1 MTAKKLLLFCVL
13 LMCQV
18 ICAQQDSI
26 VSLREVIVSDFQL
39 QQYSNSLAVQKLND
53 TIIERNQSSLTGLLQ
68 FNSVIYLKQNGLGM
82 VSSPSFRGTTAQ
94 QTAVIWNGI
103 NINSQ
108 LNGQTDFNTITTRDF
123 ENVTVRA
130 GGGSAIYGS
139 SAIGGSVHLNNE
151 LTFNN
156 QFNNSLT
163 TNYGSFNTLDLNCKT
178 SFSNEK
184 YALNISVSR
193 NSSENDYEYLGTN
206 GKKNENGQFN
216 NSSMNVSVGYRLSTR
231 NRIKFYSQF
240 FDSERHFSGT
250 IASTSKSK
258 YHDFNSR
265 NLVDW
270 IYTNDKLRSSLKF
283 AFLSEQYQ
291 YFANYLFDDFE
302 SSTAETFIGK
312 YNVNYRFTPKV
323 DIEAVFDF
331 NQTKG
336 IGTSI
341 GSNVRTIG
349 SASVLMKYALAK
361 QLLLE
366 SSIRQETTSA
376 YQSPILYAFGIQAPL
391 TKCYQIKLNHSRN
404 FRIPTFNDLYWMVG
418 GNPELRPEQSSQT
431 ELGQEIHFKGVRLVA
446 TVYHNAIE
454 NLIQWK
460 PIGGIWMPENIGSV
474 KSYGTEFLLE
484 VIKELGAHT
493 FNLSSTYAYTVS
505 TNQDL
510 DTQLTYVPYHKFNAN
525 ILYTF
530 KRLSFNYQY
539 LFNGAVY
546 TLNDNHTKLKEYVV
560 SNAGVYFTFGKDRRS
575 SFGLQTLN
583 CWNESYQ
590 SVPGRPL
597 PGRNFQANLILK
609 F

>member
-1 MTAKKLLLFCVL
+1 MTVKKLSLFCVL

-18 ICAQQDSI
+18 IFAQQDSI

-39 QQYSNSLAVQKLND
+39 QQYSNSLSVQKLND

-68 FNSVIYLKQNGLGM
+68 YNSVIYFKQNGLGM

-123 ENVTVRA
+123 ENVTLRA
-130 GGGSAIYGS
+130 GGGSAMYGS

-151 LTFNN
+151 LTFKN

-163 TNYGSFNTLDLNCKT
+163 TNYGSFNTLDLNGKT

-184 YALNISVSR
+184 YAVNLSVSR
-193 NSSENDYEYLGTN
+193 NSSENDYEYLGTK

-216 NSSMNVSVGYRLSTR
+216 NSSLNVSVGYRFGAR

-270 IYTNDKLRSSLKF
+270 IYTNEKLRSSLKF

-302 SSTAETFIGK
+302 TSTAETFIGK
-312 YNVNYRFTPKV
+312 YNINYRFTPKL
-323 DIEAVFDF
+323 DLEAVFDF

-341 GSNVRTIG
+341 GTNVRTIG
-349 SASVLMKYALAK
+349 SASILMKYSLAK

-366 SSIRQETTSA
+366 SSIRQETTAA
-376 YQSPILYAFGIQAPL
+376 YQSPLLYAFGIQAPL
-391 TKCYQIKLNHSRN
+391 TKCYQIKLNHSKN

-418 GNPELRPEQSSQT
+418 GNPELRPELSSQT
-431 ELGQEIHFKGVRLVA
+431 ELGQEFRFKGFRFAA

-460 PIGGIWMPENIGSV
+460 PTDGIWTPENIGRV
-474 KSYGTEFLLE
+474 KSYGAEFLLE
-484 VIKELGAHT
+484 ATKKIGSHRV
-493 FNLSSTYAYTVS
+493 NLTSTYAYSVS
-505 TNQDL
+505 TNEDL
-510 DTQLTYVPYHKFNAN
+510 NTQLTYVPFHKYNAN
-525 ILYTF
+525 LIY
-530 KRLSFNYQY
+530 SFRRISLNYQY

-546 TLNDNHTKLKEYVV
+546 TLNDNHTKLNEYVV
-560 SNAGVYFTFGKDRRS
+560 SNAGVYFAFGKYSQS

>member
-1 MTAKKLLLFCVL
+1 
-13 LMCQV
+13 
-18 ICAQQDSI
+18 
-26 VSLREVIVSDFQL
+26 
-39 QQYSNSLAVQKLND
+39 
-53 TIIERNQSSLTGLLQ
+53 
-68 FNSVIYLKQNGLGM
+68 M

-123 ENVTVRA
+123 ENVTLRA
-130 GGGSAIYGS
+130 GGGSAMYGS

-151 LTFNN
+151 LTFKN
-156 QFNNSLT
+156 QFNTTLA
-163 TNYGSFNTLDLNCKT
+163 TNYGSFNTLDLNGKT

-184 YALNISVSR
+184 YAVNLSVSR

-216 NSSMNVSVGYRLSTR
+216 NTSLNVSVGYRFDTR
-231 NRIKFYSQF
+231 NMVKFYSQF

-302 SSTAETFIGK
+302 TSRAETFIGK
-312 YNVNYRFTPKV
+312 YNINYRFTPKL
-323 DIEAVFDF
+323 DLEAVFDF

-341 GSNVRTIG
+341 GTNVRTIG
-349 SASVLMKYALAK
+349 SGSVLMKYSLAK

-366 SSIRQETTSA
+366 SSIRQETTAA
-376 YQSPILYAFGIQAPL
+376 YQSPVLYAFGIQAPL

-418 GNPELRPEQSSQT
+418 GNPELQPEQSSQT
-431 ELGQEIHFKGVRLVA
+431 ELGQELHFNGFRFVT

-460 PIGGIWMPENIGSV
+460 PTDGIWTPENVGKV
-474 KSYGTEFLLE
+474 KSYGAEFLLE
-484 VIKELGAHT
+484 ATKKIGSHRI
-493 FNLSSTYAYTVS
+493 NLTSTYAYTVS
-505 TNQDL
+505 TNKDL
-510 DTQLTYVPYHKFNAN
+510 NTQLTYVPYHKFNAN
-525 ILYTF
+525 FFYTF
-530 KRLSFNYQY
+530 KRLSLNYQY

-546 TLNDNHTKLKEYVV
+546 TLNDNHTKLKEFIV
-560 SNAGVYFTFGKDRRS
+560 SNVGVYFAFGKERQS

-583 CWNESYQ
+583 CWNENYQ
-590 SVPGRPL
+590 NVPGRPL

>member
-1 MTAKKLLLFCVL
+1 MTVKKLTLFCVL

-18 ICAQQDSI
+18 IFAQQDSI

-39 QQYSNSLAVQKLND
+39 QQYSNSLSVQKLND

-68 FNSVIYLKQNGLGM
+68 YNSVIYFKQNGLGM

-123 ENVTVRA
+123 ENVTLRA
-130 GGGSAIYGS
+130 GGGSAMYGS

-151 LTFNN
+151 LTFKN
-156 QFNNSLT
+156 QFNTTLA
-163 TNYGSFNTLDLNCKT
+163 TNYGSFNTLDLNGKT

-184 YALNISVSR
+184 YAVNLSVSR

-216 NSSMNVSVGYRLSTR
+216 NTSMNASVGYRFGTR
-231 NRIKFYSQF
+231 NMVKFYSQF

-291 YFANYLFDDFE
+291 YFANYLLEDFE
-302 SSTAETFIGK
+302 TSKAETFIGK
-312 YNVNYRFTPKV
+312 YNINYRFTSKL
-323 DIEAVFDF
+323 DLEAVFDF

-366 SSIRQETTSA
+366 SSIRQETTTA
-376 YQSPILYAFGIQAPL
+376 YQSPLLYAFGLQAPL
-391 TKCYQIKLNHSRN
+391 SKCYQIKLNHSRN
-404 FRIPTFNDLYWMVG
+404 FRIPTFNDLYWLVG

-431 ELGQEIHFKGVRLVA
+431 ELGQELHLKGLRFVA

-460 PIGGIWMPENIGSV
+460 PTDGIWTPENIGKV
-474 KSYGTEFLLE
+474 KSYGTEFLVE
-484 VIKELGAHT
+484 AKKVLGAHQ
-493 FNLSSTYAYTVS
+493 FGLSSTYAYTVS

-510 DTQLTYVPYHKFNAN
+510 DTQLTFVPFHKFNAN
-525 ILYTF
+525 FGYSF
-530 KRLSFNYQY
+530 NRWRFNYQY

-546 TLNDNHTKLKEYVV
+546 TLNDNHTKLKDYVV
-560 SNAGVYFTFGKDRRS
+560 SNLGLHFAFGKNRCN
-575 SFGLQTLN
+575 SFGLQSLN
-583 CWNESYQ
+583 CWNENYQ